1 MYSFFVTAHL
11 SSQQRL
17 ALCGGADVLGG
28 WDVLK
33 AVQLRPVVSREDTGF
48 QNWTASINMK
58 FVKFVPL
65 AVTKDHV

>member
-28 WDVLK
+28 WDGLK
-33 AVQLRPVVSREDTGF
+33 ATWRLGDQL
-48 QNWTASINMK
+48 Q
-58 FVKFVPL
+58 
-65 AVTKDHV
+65 